1 MRNNVFDNLYVSQ
14 GISENKASQLFKNP
28 TFTIFSFM
36 QSTSYISCDLC
47 RVPTRP
53 GKPGKMRVH
62 LENLE
67 ISWNF
72 EIFNKYHGKIIKTWK
87 NLLTTK
93 NFPLTQI
100 LRTQFTMQDYF

>member
-1 MRNNVFDNLYVSQ
+1 MPDSDTGTDSDSCSMR
-14 GISENKASQLFKNP
+14 
-28 TFTIFSFM
+28 
-36 QSTSYISCDLC
+36 

-72 EIFNKYHGKIIKTWK
+72 QKFNKYHGKWHETWK
-87 NLLTTK
+87 NLMATK
-93 NFPLTQI
+93 NSPLTPLKQNKI
-100 LRTQFTMQDYF
+100 H